1 MITETRITKTARVF
15 LTCLMVGLL
24 LSIGL
29 AFAPPPPGV
38 AEAAWQALRDGF
50 KIVGVSLLCLWLLAS
65 YVAEF
70 IHRYRNQ

>member
-1 MITETRITKTARVF
+1 MMTETRISKTARVV
-15 LTCLMVGLL
+15 LTCLMLGLL
-24 LSIGL
+24 ISIGL

-38 AEAAWQALRDGF
+38 AESAWHTLRDGF
-50 KIVGVSLLCLWLLAS
+50 KIVSVSLLCLWLLAS